1 MHITDKKSDENGQ
14 ILIIDVKVNDEKFLL
29 VNPESSHPELFLGKG
44 FLKIFSKFKG
54 EHPYRSA
61 NSIKVFSEHLFLTK
75 PVDGCVKP
83 LNSNTESEQINSLD
97 TSCQIFYRKA

>member
-1 MHITDKKSDENGQ
+1 MHITDKKSDESGR

-44 FLKIFSKFKG
+44 FLKICSKFKG

-61 NSIKVFSEHLFLTK
+61 NSIKVFFGTPFLNKTCERLRLRQ
-75 PVDGCVKP
+75 D
-83 LNSNTESEQINSLD
+83 
-97 TSCQIFYRKA
+97 